1 MNDSKAKT
9 FETDVFDAGGHPLK
23 LTALGHSSLVW
34 EWQGLVIH
42 IDPWGKQADYS
53 LQPKADFI
61 FITHEHQDHLDA
73 AAVAL
78 IKKPGT
84 RLIVNPAVRGLLGE
98 GETMANGDKFDLGS
112 FSVEALPAYNL
123 SEDRT
128 KYHPRHRDNGY
139 LFCFGKFTV
148 YLAGD
153 TEDIPEML
161 ALRGIDVAF
170 LPMNQ
175 PYTMTP
181 EQVASAAR
189 TFRPKILYPYH
200 FGGTDP
206 HLLVALLKDEPGI
219 EVRVRRLS

>member
-9 FETDVFDAGGHPLK
+9 FETDVFDVGGQPLK

-34 EWQGLVIH
+34 EWQGHIIH
-42 IDPWGKQADYS
+42 IDPWGKQADYTT
-53 LQPKADFI
+53 QPQADFI

-84 RLIVNPAVRGLLGE
+84 RLVVNPAVKTLLGE
-98 GETMANGDKFDLGS
+98 GQALANGDKLDLGG
-112 FSVEALPAYNL
+112 FSVEAVPAYNL
-123 SEDRT
+123 GED
-128 KYHPRHRDNGY
+128 KAKFHPRHRDNGY
-139 LFCFGKFTV
+139 LFRFGGFTV

-153 TEDIPEML
+153 TEDTPEMR

-181 EQVASAAR
+181 EQVASAAKA
-189 TFRPKILYPYH
+189 FRPKILYPYH
-200 FGGTDP
+200 FGETDP
-206 HLLVALLKDEPGI
+206 KLVVALLKDEPGI
-219 EVRVRRLS
+219 EVRVRKLA